1 MPHPESK
8 QVPCKVPWRG
18 CHSQGDGLARR
29 QAAHTHTQVTAALV
43 RVQGGLAANT
53 SPLQVQRHEF
63 DHRNPHKDA
72 GLGGRGRNDMAKAL
86 GQLVSCRPRKDVSKE
101 VGSVP
106 EDDTRAVF
114 GLRVHTH

>member
-1 MPHPESK
+1 
-8 QVPCKVPWRG
+8 
-18 CHSQGDGLARR
+18 
-29 QAAHTHTQVTAALV
+29 
-43 RVQGGLAANT
+43 
-53 SPLQVQRHEF
+53 
-63 DHRNPHKDA
+63 
-72 GLGGRGRNDMAKAL
+72 MAKAL